1 MSVRMILA
9 VSCLP
14 LAACTNGL
22 GETGASVRAALAAQ
36 QLNTSATG
44 APVTS
49 REMERSFARSLDAT
63 PPGRDPP
70 R

>member
-1 MSVRMILA
+1 MRMILPA
-9 VSCLP
+9 ACLL

-22 GETGASVRAALAAQ
+22 ADTSASVRAALAAQ
-36 QLNTSATG
+36 QLDTSATG

-49 REMERSFARSLDAT
+49 REVERGFARSLDAT
-63 PPGRDPP
+63 QPARDPP